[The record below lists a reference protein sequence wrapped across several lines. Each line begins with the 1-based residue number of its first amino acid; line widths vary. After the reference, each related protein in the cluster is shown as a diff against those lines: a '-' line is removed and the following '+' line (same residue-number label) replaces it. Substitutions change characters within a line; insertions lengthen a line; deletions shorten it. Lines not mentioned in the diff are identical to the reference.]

1 LGKAASL
8 RGGFSEH
15 TSLGLLPASEAG
27 LDTGVGDA
35 GSAKGLLSLSVSD
48 TSKEERVGAF
58 IILIRIGQ
66 RKIENLPVG
75 DWRTSW
81 SRVMHLP
88 PAFVILARADSVKR
102 RAATVSLGT
111 S

>member
-1 LGKAASL
+1 MGKAASL
-8 RGGFSEH
+8 RRGFSEH

-27 LDTGVGDA
+27 LDTRVGDT
-35 GSAKGLLSLSVSD
+35 GGAKGLLSLSVFD